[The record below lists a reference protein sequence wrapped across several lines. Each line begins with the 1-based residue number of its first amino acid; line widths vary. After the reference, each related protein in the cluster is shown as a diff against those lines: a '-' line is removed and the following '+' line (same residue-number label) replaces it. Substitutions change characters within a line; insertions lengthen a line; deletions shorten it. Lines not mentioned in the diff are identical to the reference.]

1 MLTKCYFCVFL
12 LFCFIFKVKILK
24 SPHIFN
30 RLTGK
35 KLDVMNFGSYNY
47 LGFAESSGPCASAV
61 HDVVQKYGVGVCASR
76 QEMGK
81 FSENV

>member
-1 MLTKCYFCVFL
+1 MLTNMFLTGVVIVFL
-12 LFCFIFKVKILK
+12 SL
-24 SPHIFN
+24 SPCFN

-47 LGFAESSGPCASAV
+47 LGFAESSGPCADAV
-61 HDVVQKYGVGVCASR
+61 QDIVQKYGVGVCASR

-81 FSENV
+81 LWVLTQIC